1 MTFYHTSDLFGQVQK
16 VELSFAKSDN
26 VNDLNSLFL
35 LMHSTW
41 NMKCSSV
48 KIQPA
53 WWRQLDKFGAA

>member
-1 MTFYHTSDLFGQVQK
+1 MTFYHASDLFGQVQK

-48 KIQPA
+48 KIQ
-53 WWRQLDKFGAA
+53 WHRQLDTFGAA